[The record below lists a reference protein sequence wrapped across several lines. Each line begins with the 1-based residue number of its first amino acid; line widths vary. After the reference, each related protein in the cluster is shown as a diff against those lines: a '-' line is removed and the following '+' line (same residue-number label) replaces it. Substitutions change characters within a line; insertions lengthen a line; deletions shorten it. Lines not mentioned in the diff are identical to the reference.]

1 MNSERDLTEAYLEW
15 RRLAEAEGEAIG
27 ARNWSLVSACQKA
40 LQNLPDRIARLSAA
54 AREDWSKPGGNRAA
68 KEGLLKATIHEL
80 IQLEKRNHTLL
91 GSMKSA
97 MRTKLDQLDEAGRNL
112 KQIQRSYGAGRP
124 ATWTSFS

>member
-1 MNSERDLTEAYLEW
+1 MNPERDLTAAFQEW

-40 LQNLPDRIARLSAA
+40 LQNLSERISRLSAA
-54 AREDWSKPGGNRAA
+54 AREEWSKPGGNRAA
-68 KEGLLKATIHEL
+68 REGTLKATIHEL
-80 IQLEKRNHTLL
+80 IQLEKRNQTLL

-97 MRTKLDQLDEAGRNL
+97 MRTKLDQLGEAGRNL
-112 KQIQRSYGAGRP
+112 KQIQRSYGAGHA